1 MHLDGMWYF
10 DVAEFQSNAVPHLRV
25 MSNGLFDTTATT
37 VKFEGPL
44 VGLSE
49 AHRSSGCLATL
60 NNVGSIVEL
69 LGAWVDCARQPN
81 CGITPVS

>member
-1 MHLDGMWYF
+1 MHLDGMLYF

-25 MSNGLFDTTATT
+25 MSNGLFDITATT

-44 VGLSE
+44 V
-49 AHRSSGCLATL
+49 RLATL
-60 NNVGSIVEL
+60 NVGSIVEL
-69 LGAWVDCARQPN
+69 LGAWVNCARQPN